1 MDPTVILAPHVIIS
15 LVGIASGFMLM
26 RDFFRKRFAS
36 TTIAIFLVTTTL
48 TSLTGY
54 LFQRD
59 HVLPS
64 HIVGAIAL
72 LVLIPTWLA
81 WRPYRLAGG
90 WMRTFVIGATISQWF
105 NVFVLVAQLF
115 LKVPSLHVLAPTGS
129 EPPFAIAQAL
139 VLLVFIAAG
148 FVAWRRNG
156 SSAAH
161 RITAA

>member
-1 MDPTVILAPHVIIS
+1 MDPIVVLAPHVTIS

-26 RDFFRKRFAS
+26 RDFFRSRFSS

-54 LFQRD
+54 LFSRD

-72 LVLIPTWLA
+72 VVLVPTWLA
-81 WRPYRLAGG
+81 WRPYLLAGG
-90 WMRTFVIGATISQWF
+90 WKRAFVIGATISQWF

-115 LKVPSLHVLAPTGS
+115 LKVPTLHALAPTGK
-129 EPPFAIAQAL
+129 EPPFGIAQAL
-139 VLLVFIAAG
+139 VLLLFVAAAV
-148 FVAWRRNG
+148 VAWRRNG
-156 SSAAH
+156 ALAGPL
-161 RITAA
+161 TG

>member
-1 MDPTVILAPHVIIS
+1 MDPTVLLAPHVIIS

-139 VLLVFIAAG
+139 VLLVFIATG